1 MAKNAAA
8 ISSVVTGVS
17 NNAAAISSNAADVSN
32 NAGAISSNAAGVSN
46 NAAAI
51 SSNKA
56 DISSIED
63 DVAEAT
69 KCTSEFWSYSCCTSA
84 NPCSFG
90 KGDCDSGD
98 DSSCSGDL
106 ICGSDN
112 CLKDFGFGN
121 SDSDCCIDASMLR
134 HHVSEGT
141 QSFL

>member
-1 MAKNAAA
+1 MADNAAA
-8 ISSVVTGVS
+8 ISSIVTNVS
-17 NNAAAISSNAADVSN
+17 NNAAAISSNTADVSN

-46 NAAAI
+46 NAGAI

-63 DVAEAT
+63 DMAEAT
-69 KCTSEFWSYSCCTSA
+69 KCTSEFWSYGCCTSA

-106 ICGSDN
+106 ICGTDN

-134 HHVSEGT
+134 HHASEGT
-141 QSFL
+141 QYFL